1 MGTGCTVGEF
11 ACGFGGVGFARRD
24 VVSIIR
30 LEDVVKRYQHGDRT
44 LTVLDGVD
52 FSVDSGE
59 LVALMGPSGSGKSTL
74 LNILGLLDEPTG
86 GDVYLAGED
95 VTELDD
101 DERTYIRK
109 ETMGFVFQDFHLL
122 STLTARENVELPLL
136 LSDEFE
142 GNGKSER
149 TLERVGL
156 GHRQG
161 HYPSQLSGGQQ
172 QRVAIARALVTDPD
186 LILADEPTGN
196 LDRETGTRI
205 LEEIESATSM
215 GVAVVIATHDPKVSD
230 YATRTVDVSEGRLE
244 G

>member
-1 MGTGCTVGEF
+1 MTIVH
-11 ACGFGGVGFARRD
+11 
-24 VVSIIR
+24 
-30 LEDVVKRYQHGDRT
+30 LEDVVKRYHHGGRT

-52 FSVDSGE
+52 FSVESGE

-74 LNILGLLDEPTG
+74 LNILGLLDEPTA
-86 GDVYLAGED
+86 GDVYLGGDD
-95 VTELDD
+95 VTDLDD
-101 DERTYIRK
+101 DARTRIRK

-136 LSDEFE
+136 LSDEF
-142 GNGKSER
+142 GGDGKSER

-156 GHRQG
+156 GHRHE

-172 QRVAIARALVTDPD
+172 QRVAIARALVTEPD

-215 GVAVVIATHDPKVSD
+215 DVGVVIATHDPKVSD
-230 YATRTVDVSEGRLE
+230 YATRTVDVSEGQLE